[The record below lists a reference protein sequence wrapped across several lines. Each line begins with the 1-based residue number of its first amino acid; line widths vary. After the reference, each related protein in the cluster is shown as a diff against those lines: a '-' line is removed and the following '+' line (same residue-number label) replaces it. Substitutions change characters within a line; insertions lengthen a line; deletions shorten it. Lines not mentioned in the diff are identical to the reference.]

1 MQLWLDIYMAYNIE
15 AGTICLSV
23 QQYQYGSTLIF
34 PNIPRVPWPGL
45 DHYDLIPIIE
55 GTQKHTGLEHMDD

>member
-1 MQLWLDIYMAYNIE
+1 MAYNIE

-55 GTQKHTGLEHMDD
+55 GTQKHMDD